1 VTLRVASSAASCRNG
16 FFGAME
22 HCLVLIQDAAEGLV
36 EFASV
41 SVFGSAEFL
50 LNALSS
56 AIESSV
62 ILFAMSLLIEALGDL
77 YQLVAINSDF
87 FGWHGYNH
95 TVG

>member
-1 VTLRVASSAASCRNG
+1 MV
-16 FFGAME
+16 
-22 HCLVLIQDAAEGLV
+22 
-36 EFASV
+36 
-41 SVFGSAEFL
+41 AEFL

-56 AIESSV
+56 AIESIV

-87 FGWHGYNH
+87 FGWHGYIH